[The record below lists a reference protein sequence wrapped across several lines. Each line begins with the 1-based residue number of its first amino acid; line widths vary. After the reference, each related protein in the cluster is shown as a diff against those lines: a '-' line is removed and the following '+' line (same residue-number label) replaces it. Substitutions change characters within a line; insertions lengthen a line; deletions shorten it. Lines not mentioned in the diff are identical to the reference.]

1 MLEVKDEDVY
11 IMDGPLDLTCLFS
24 LYKKLAPLYEHLV
37 YPALIPQRPQDLG
50 DAEDVFEKRLS
61 MIFYYIIPL
70 NRFSQ

>member
-1 MLEVKDEDVY
+1 MKICVL

-50 DAEDVFEKRLS
+50 DAEVYLKS
-61 MIFYYIIPL
+61 
-70 NRFSQ
+70 N